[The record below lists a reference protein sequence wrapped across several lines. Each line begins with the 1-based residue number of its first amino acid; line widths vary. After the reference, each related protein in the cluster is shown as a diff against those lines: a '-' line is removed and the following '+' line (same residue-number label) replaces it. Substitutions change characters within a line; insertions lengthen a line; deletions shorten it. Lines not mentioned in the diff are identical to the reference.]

1 MLWLLICLFAGL
13 GAVMR
18 FVLDTSIQRWWDR
31 AFPLSTLL
39 INLLTAFCIG
49 MAAAAYLDQTV
60 GRSTYMVFALGFCGG
75 FATFST
81 AVGEMVSLG
90 GHRRG
95 WGAALYTV
103 VTVVGSLLAIALGW
117 WLASVGH

>member
-1 MLWLLICLFAGL
+1 MLWLLVCLFAGL

-75 FATFST
+75 FATFPT

-95 WGAALYTV
+95 WSAALYAVATIG
-103 VTVVGSLLAIALGW
+103 GSLLAIALGW

>member
-1 MLWLLICLFAGL
+1 MLWLLVCLFAGL
-13 GAVMR
+13 GAVTR

-39 INLLTAFCIG
+39 INLLAAFCIG

-81 AVGEMVSLG
+81 AVGEVVSLG
-90 GHRRG
+90 VHRRG
-95 WGAALYTV
+95 WSTVLYV
-103 VTVVGSLLAIALGW
+103 AVMVVGSLSAIALGW
-117 WLASVGH
+117 WLASLGH